1 MAKGVGSSGCSAGVV
16 GNEDGRPLPR
26 MMGVGCTAGAGP
38 ERELA
43 VELVVEGG
51 CAGWAIATGEVV
63 SGDTLLLLI
72 VTGEDGVGGASR
84 GSCMEG

>member
-1 MAKGVGSSGCSAGVV
+1 MRMGV
-16 GNEDGRPLPR
+16 PLPR
-26 MMGVGCTAGAGP
+26 MMGIGCTAGAGL

-51 CAGWAIATGEVV
+51 CAGWASATGQVV
-63 SGDTLLLLI
+63 SGDALQLLT